1 MIIKVCGM
9 REPDNIRAVEQRVRP
24 SMMGFICYDRS
35 PRYVGPVLPAY
46 MPAPPVKRVGVF
58 VNPTA
63 DYVVHQVQMLGLHA
77 VQLHGHESPAFCSR
91 LRQMLRAD
99 TMLIKA
105 FGIASA
111 SDFDATNDY
120 EADMLVFDTRCSE
133 HGGSGRQFDW
143 QVLDAYTGS
152 TPFLLSGGIG
162 PADAK
167 TICHLHHPQLA
178 GVDLNSRFELTP
190 GMKDI
195 DLLSDFASK
204 LAPWCNSSSTV
215 LQR

>member
-9 REPDNIRAVEQRVRP
+9 RDPDNIRAVEQRVRP

-35 PRYVGPVLPAY
+35 PRYVGSVPPAY
-46 MPAPPVKRVGVF
+46 MPAAPVKRVGVF

-63 DYVVHQVQMLGLHA
+63 DYVMHQVQTLGLHA
-77 VQLHGHESPAFCSR
+77 VQLHGHESPAFCSQ
-91 LRQMLRAD
+91 LRQMLGVGI
-99 TMLIKA
+99 MLIKA

-111 SDFDATNDY
+111 ADFDATDGY
-120 EADMLVFDTRCSE
+120 EADMFVFDTRCTE

-143 QVLDAYTGS
+143 QVLDSYTGN

-162 PADAK
+162 PADAQA
-167 TICHLHHPQLA
+167 ISQLHHPQLV
-178 GVDLNSRFELTP
+178 GVDLNSRFELAP
-190 GMKDI
+190 GMKDV
-195 DLLSDFASK
+195 DLLAAFASK
-204 LAPWCNSSSTV
+204 LAPCCNDSCTV